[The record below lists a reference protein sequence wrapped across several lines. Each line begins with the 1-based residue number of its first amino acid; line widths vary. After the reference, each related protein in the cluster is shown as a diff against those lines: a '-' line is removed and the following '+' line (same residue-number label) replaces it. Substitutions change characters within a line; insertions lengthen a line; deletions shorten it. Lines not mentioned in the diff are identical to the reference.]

1 VAKAILVRLA
11 IAGIFVLPGWFLM
24 AHLNGSGGGTPP
36 PGSRGAQAAE
46 LQANAILVQSAQLL
60 GSHHDRYGTFAGANL
75 APIPG
80 ARLVRADAATFC
92 VEAGEQSW
100 LYHLEG
106 TAQED
111 NSWNWGGVKG
121 ACPA

>member
-1 VAKAILVRLA
+1 MANAILIRLV
-11 IAGIFVLPGWFLM
+11 IAGIFVIPGWVLM
-24 AHLNGSGGGTPP
+24 AHLNGGGGTPP

-46 LQANAILVQSAQLL
+46 LQANAILVQSAQVL
-60 GSHHDRYGTFAGANL
+60 GTYHDTYGTFAGANL
-75 APIPG
+75 DSVRG

-92 VEAGEQSW
+92 VEAGEQTW
-100 LYHLEG
+100 LYHLDG

-121 ACPA
+121 ACAA